1 MALGSPGEARS
12 GASSSSA
19 DAQTV
24 PVRDYAQIKISSLGL
39 SGDREA
45 RQIIRR
51 TLRDVWPAAR
61 RFGWC
66 VDKICELDPN
76 EDVVGYTGKDG
87 TISLKVRDPGRAG
100 HFYQYSFI
108 LATLLHEFTHLSF
121 LGHGK
126 GFYRRLAEAASECGA
141 EPAVRRE
148 VRSHVC
154 GELLN
159 AVCDNDAKRTKALL
173 AVMPEA
179 VRCRPP
185 GPGRQGPL
193 EYAAH
198 HGRVALTKLLLQA
211 RADPDSSCGA
221 DKVPPLARA
230 AAQGNARTMRVLLE
244 AGASRGR
251 AGLPT
256 TLGGEASD
264 VLHEGCDRKAAGK
277 AVAMASRRSVSLPAL
292 PSAQG
297 QGSGLSKPRR
307 RVVLGGGGSLS
318 L

>member
-1 MALGSPGEARS
+1 MAAGTSGESRS
-12 GASSSSA
+12 GASSST
-19 DAQTV
+19 DGQTLQ
-24 PVRDYAQIKISSLGL
+24 VRDYAEIKISSLGL
-39 SGDREA
+39 NGDREA

-51 TLRDVWPAAR
+51 SLRDAWPAAR
-61 RFGWC
+61 RFGWR
-66 VDKICELDPN
+66 VEKVCELDPS

-87 TISLKVRDPGRAG
+87 TISVKVRDPGKG
-100 HFYQYSFI
+100 GYLYPYSFV
-108 LATLLHEFTHLSF
+108 LATLLHELTHLSV

-159 AVCDNDAKRTKALL
+159 AVCDNDAKRAKALL
-173 AVMPEA
+173 TVMPEA

-211 RADPDSSCGA
+211 RADPDSACGA

-230 AAQGNARTMRVLLE
+230 AAQGNKKTMRVLLD

-251 AGLPT
+251 ADLPT
-256 TLGGEASD
+256 DLGGETS
-264 VLHEGCDRKAAGK
+264 VLMHDGCDCKVAGK
-277 AVAMASRRSVSLPAL
+277 GQVPMASRRSVSLPAL
-292 PSAQG
+292 PSAKG